1 MSLRSWQKL
10 IRANVQ
16 SISWYLR
23 EWKMCFLI
31 QKTHSPSC
39 SCQSFTQKFSG
50 PFLCVILCL
59 NTLLVLDSISSL
71 TVMCQTRE
79 KCALIAIA
87 RTASFVSQAGHRV
100 EPCWTTLKWQ
110 VLGLVRTLRR
120 STNCGWR
127 GHLLF
132 PTIPVVP
139 AVPGSQRGDAMLRY
153 LSLDAE
159 ASARMVLICSV

>member
-10 IRANVQ
+10 SRANVQ

-31 QKTHSPSC
+31 QKTHVPSC
-39 SCQSFTQKFSG
+39 SCQLLADLSFVSKYFTS
-50 PFLCVILCL
+50 
-59 NTLLVLDSISSL
+59 TSSL

-132 PTIPVVP
+132 PTIPTIPAVPAVP